1 MTLNPQTQSLV
12 LSPHHHYS
20 NPCFAPFLPSFLHI
34 HKLSICIFL
43 LVVFF
48 FLSVPCLLSLQISC
62 CFSGYSQAFLLFS
75 YVSFSFHS
83 PPFLLPSFCKQFSPI
98 HAVFFSSFSLLL
110 LTPLFFSLLRPSR
123 WLVFVSLSLVAAAGS
138 GLNNEITFAVGRE
151 AAHQTS
157 SPVTLPANTH
167 ARVRPESVRTNPSHL
182 HLGIN
187 ICHTYARA
195 NKLYISRQMHG
206 NRRSSETHARAHSQ
220 SLVLISCAHRPALR
234 AECSRMEVNVLIT
247 LAATREAH
255 FVPLNRDEER
265 RLLPTESSK
274 EQQMQK
280 ERTKCLTRNPSTP
293 PPFFLVPA
301 KIIA

>member
-1 MTLNPQTQSLV
+1 MTLNPQTLPPPPLLQPLFCSLSSFSSTYTQIKH
-12 LSPHHHYS
+12 LHL
-20 NPCFAPFLPSFLHI
+20 PFGCLF
-34 HKLSICIFL
+34 
-43 LVVFF
+43 FF
-48 FLSVPCLLSLQISC
+48 FLFHVFCLFRFPVASAAIHRRS
-62 CFSGYSQAFLLFS
+62 S
-75 YVSFSFHS
+75 SFHMSLS
-83 PPFLLPSFCKQFSPI
+83 PFIALHFYCRVSVSNFHPFTLS
-98 HAVFFSSFSLLL
+98 FFSSFSLLL

-167 ARVRPESVRTNPSHL
+167 ARVTPESVRTNPSHL

-206 NRRSSETHARAHSQ
+206 NRWSSETHARAHSQ

-247 LAATREAH
+247 PAATREAH

>member
-1 MTLNPQTQSLV
+1 MFSPPTTTPPTLFCSLSSFSSTYTQIKHLH
-12 LSPHHHYS
+12 L
-20 NPCFAPFLPSFLHI
+20 PFGCL
-34 HKLSICIFL
+34 
-43 LVVFF
+43 F

-157 SPVTLPANTH
+157 SPVTLPVNTH
-167 ARVRPESVRTNPSHL
+167 ARVTPESVRTNPSHL

-220 SLVLISCAHRPALR
+220 SLVLISCAHRLR

-293 PPFFLVPA
+293 PFFLVPA

>member
-1 MTLNPQTQSLV
+1 MTLNPQTLPPPPLLQPLFCSLSSFSSTYTQIKH
-12 LSPHHHYS
+12 LHL
-20 NPCFAPFLPSFLHI
+20 PFGCLF
-34 HKLSICIFL
+34 
-43 LVVFF
+43 FF
-48 FLSVPCLLSLQISC
+48 FLFHVFCLFRFPVASAAIHRRS
-62 CFSGYSQAFLLFS
+62 S
-75 YVSFSFHS
+75 SFHMSLS
-83 PPFLLPSFCKQFSPI
+83 PFIALHFYCRVSVSNFHPFTLS
-98 HAVFFSSFSLLL
+98 FFSSFSLLL

-167 ARVRPESVRTNPSHL
+167 ARVTPESVRTNPSHL

-220 SLVLISCAHRPALR
+220 SLVLISCAQTRTPSRVQQNGGECTHHSRCHQRGSFCA
-234 AECSRMEVNVLIT
+234 AE
-247 LAATREAH
+247 
-255 FVPLNRDEER
+255 
-265 RLLPTESSK
+265 
-274 EQQMQK
+274 
-280 ERTKCLTRNPSTP
+280 
-293 PPFFLVPA
+293 
-301 KIIA
+301 

>member
-1 MTLNPQTQSLV
+1 MALNPQTQSLV
-12 LSPHHHYS
+12 PSPHHHSS
-20 NPCFAPFLPSFLHI
+20 NPCFAPFLPSLLHI

-48 FLSVPCLLSLQISC
+48 FFLFHVFCLFRFPVASPAIHKRS
-62 CFSGYSQAFLLFS
+62 S
-75 YVSFSFHS
+75 SFHMS
-83 PPFLLPSFCKQFSPI
+83 LSPFIALHFYCRVSVSNFHPFTLSFFPPFL
-98 HAVFFSSFSLLL
+98 FFFY
-110 LTPLFFSLLRPSR
+110 PPPFFSLLRPSG

-151 AAHQTS
+151 AAHQIS
-157 SPVTLPANTH
+157 SPVTLPVNTH
-167 ARVRPESVRTNPSHL
+167 ARVTPESVRTKPSHL

-206 NRRSSETHARAHSQ
+206 NRWSGETHAHAHSQ
-220 SLVLISCAHRPALR
+220 SLVLLSCAHRPALR

-274 EQQMQK
+274 EQQIQK
-280 ERTKCLTRNPSTP
+280 ERTKCLTGNP
-293 PPFFLVPA
+293 PPPPPSFLFPA
-301 KIIA
+301 EIIA